1 MQNSKKRYEAAL
13 IEVMLL
19 SCEDIIRTSAETT
32 MTETTTATTTT
43 TTEAVT
49 TAPIV
54 TTGPIL
60 PWDPVE

>member
-32 MTETTTATTTT
+32 MTETTTTATTTT
-43 TTEAVT
+43 ETTTTE
-49 TAPIV
+49 PIV

>member
-1 MQNSKKRYEAAL
+1 MHNSKKRYETAL

-32 MTETTTATTTT
+32 LTEAPTTTAPAT
-43 TTEAVT
+43 TTEE
-49 TAPIV
+49 II
-54 TTGPIL
+54 TTGPTL